1 MGCWNNAHL
10 RSLESEVP
18 FTELLEDYKIRTH
31 PIRKCYEAARRARK
45 FIFALTDGGSCT
57 VSSSQHNT
65 YRQNG
70 SSTNCGSK
78 GTGGPGTINVYV
90 TNGKYC
96 IVLYCIVLYSIVL
109 DHLLLLTVV
118 DLLS

>member
-1 MGCWNNAHL
+1 MGCWKNTHL
-10 RSLESEVP
+10 RSLENKYS
-18 FTELLEDYKIRTH
+18 TLDGDYKNRTH
-31 PIRKCYEAARRARK
+31 AIRKCYEAARIIRK
-45 FIFALTDGGSCT
+45 FILALTDGGSCT
-57 VSSSQHNT
+57 ISSYQHNT

-78 GTGGPGTINVYV
+78 GTGGHGTSNVYV

-109 DHLLLLTVV
+109 GHLLLLTDV